1 MIERLKETGGWAFG
15 FKVTGKVS
23 AEDIKGFEPQLE
35 FAIAERKKR
44 PIGLLAD
51 VTEMDSIDLKARWE
65 ELRFLHKYSDHIA
78 RVALVGGNRG
88 KKWFRRLS
96 AEPCSLPRKPTIS
109 TPTKCSRHGCG

>member
-51 VTEMDSIDLKARWE
+51 VTEMDGIDLKARWE
-65 ELRFLHKYSDHIA
+65 ELRFLHKYCRSFHYA
-78 RVALVGGNRG
+78 RKSVPAPARSREEVRS
-88 KKWFRRLS
+88 RRPL
-96 AEPCSLPRKPTIS
+96 L
-109 TPTKCSRHGCG
+109 RHSQG